1 MDPVGLWRKYKIIAF
16 HCLLFNLS
24 SSADVSSGNAGN
36 VSSQRQFADIALGQQ
51 TLPSWYYTSID
62 AVPKHGTVSIQSHNR
77 WRTQMAFSKTVYSFE
92 VKEDT
97 QPVCGSH
104 SNDALSNVLT
114 GTVVGKVETA
124 FRSLTPITYSVQEDE
139 GENIF
144 LLSPLS
150 GEFLLSRSLD
160 FEAQRFYILTVA
172 VQQGDSQVSSVR
184 VYFNVLDVNDNPP
197 VFSRHVFYAHLLEDA
212 QVGTCF
218 LSVNVSDKDDGDNGD
233 LKLEV
238 DRGNEDSVFFI
249 DQAGRLCLNAEL
261 DRERQSSYNLTVTAN
276 DCVLP
281 VSLQL
286 SSTAHITVVVND
298 VNDNAPLFVSAKCVS
313 LPEDTAPHSVVMTV
327 QAEDE
332 DAGSNG
338 EVLYYLKNTS
348 GGLFS
353 IGETSGKIYLE
364 EELDREEAD
373 TLTISVT
380 ATDRGSPRM
389 TTAMNL
395 TVHIEDVNDHDPEF
409 SQSTYSFTVGE
420 DTPRGTSVFQ
430 LQAHDLD
437 IGTNGQIRYMLS
449 QVGPFAVDVV
459 RGIVTVMEQLD
470 REKQSNYTLIVT
482 AVDRGSVPRSTTA
495 AVNVT
500 VLDINDCTP
509 LFSPQALI
517 IHVMENE
524 EDPSRLTHQVSA
536 LDEDLGANSQLTYS
550 IKKGNGDGLFSITP
564 NGTFK
569 ILHSLDREKESL
581 FIITITAV
589 DSGLPP
595 LTGTLTVHIMVDD
608 INDNHPEFT
617 EDFYNTIVSEDSPT
631 GTVFAMIT
639 ASDIDE
645 GVNGEIR
652 YFMENPDVPFA
663 IEETSGE
670 LFTTNAL
677 DRETVAVYRLTVV
690 GSDKHP
696 TQPLSSSV
704 LVTVLIGDINDHWP
718 QFLNSPYVAYVPDE
732 MTPGLVV
739 CAVRATDGDTEM
751 NAELR
756 YLLYGQSSDLFV
768 IDPYSGTVFTSSATR
783 RMEDIV
789 VNVHVEDAGENPK
802 FDIATISVRFQN
814 ISEFPEMNVDVLN
827 HTLPEDEPVGTLVA
841 VASALSFRAEPV
853 SFYLASGN
861 FEDTFHLEQ
870 SSGEL
875 TVENPLDHE
884 NKKEFTLLIE
894 ARDSGSPPFSSFTE
908 IHLNISDI
916 NDNFPQFMQ
925 ADYRCE
931 VLENSPP
938 SWVCDVL
945 AIDADSDSYG
955 TLRYN
960 ITEGNTDNFFT
971 IDHENGYL
979 STTASLDRENI
990 SEYSLTV
997 EAAELDNPIHK
1008 TKATVII
1015 LVLDRNDNA
1024 PRFSQIFL
1032 TRLPEDAPV
1041 GHSVIH
1047 ISSNDDDTG
1056 VNAIIN
1062 FSIIGQADVPF
1073 SIDFTSGDITVK
1085 RLLDR
1090 EIQDHYTLKVSANDS
1105 AWSISTD
1112 VTIIITDIN
1121 DNRPIFSDH
1130 FDTVVLS
1137 ETKDT
1142 VVYVMQVLATDADVG
1157 QNSEILYFIEPSHEE
1172 FWVNSSTGEIY
1183 TKQLMSLYN
1192 YPFEIYQFTV
1202 FAFDCGSTPLYSNT
1216 TVTVKLVPYNNYAP
1230 VFLPVQPLIVI
1241 PYHMAVGTEV
1251 VRLTA
1256 VDLDVS
1262 NSSANV
1268 EYVITGGNASD
1279 LFWIQSDTGKITL
1292 NQTLAESVN
1301 LLVTLIIVAKDQG
1314 TPPLSTH
1321 TEITFEITG
1330 RNQFPPSF
1338 VESDVTFSVPEDL
1351 PVGSVI
1357 GKIQAEDRDYGS
1369 NGAIMYYIITENQY
1383 LPFSVGES
1391 SGLLTLIIELDF
1403 EKEGVYHLQIK
1414 AVDGGWVSKTG
1425 MLNVTVVVMDVND
1438 NPPVFSSSEY
1448 LASVPENS
1456 EIGTNVLNVKATDA
1470 DSGIN
1475 AQIFYSLIAGH
1486 VDKFTVDSRNGTIT
1500 TLDIFDYEQ
1509 EQIFDITIKA
1519 SNTGSHTFSLAHIV
1533 IQISDINEFTPAFRK
1548 KEFNFPVFKNVPIGT
1563 AIGKVTAIDYDQGSG
1578 GQVFYLM
1585 FGQNKYMGFDV
1596 ETDSGEIYTTSSL
1609 RKQGNNNIDLKV
1621 LAKNSGVIT
1630 GRDVDEALVRISVID
1645 TNDAPM
1651 FTSALYMANVTED
1664 SPVGTSVITVSALD
1678 EDAIFEWNR
1687 FFFSIESGN
1696 TNFSFT
1702 VDSPTGVISVNSSL
1716 DRELWPVYNLTVTA
1730 TDNGSPPSTGTAN
1743 VIVTIG
1749 DVNDNAPKLTFTEI
1763 WVKENQ
1769 PQGTTVAQLN
1779 ASDSDLPLNQGPLTY
1794 WLVNPSAEIPF
1805 SLTPDGGLVT
1815 TRPIDRE
1822 QISSYHIL
1830 VAVGDAGTPAL
1841 SSTTI
1846 FHVSIMDENDNPSLP
1861 RNIFIEVKYFGSSF
1875 QGGMIGNVHP
1885 EDPDASDTFTCTI
1898 KSGPTNMFMIP
1909 NGTCVLW
1916 SSPFQG
1922 EATFNIT
1929 IEATDQLHFPVNN
1942 SIYINYKGF
1951 TNASIDNCILFYV
1964 SSSSMEEFL
1973 SYKYLKFVKALDSL
1987 FNLQASKTHVFGIK
2001 HIGREILL
2009 LAAVKNY
2016 HGQYLSREVASG
2028 ISAGHKKLLE
2038 AQSNVTIS
2046 HITTNP
2052 CLTSPCQ
2059 NGAMCNKNIYISQD
2073 VAVLESLAVIFV
2085 SPQKEVLN
2093 CTCPVG
2099 FTGTLCEDEINECE
2113 VNPCE
2118 NQGTCVNTA
2127 GSFYCQCQSGFHGP
2141 VCSPDVDECLK
2152 IKCQN
2157 GGTCIPTQDGF
2168 ECQCAP
2174 GFEGK
2179 MCEQFIDHCRSA
2191 PCDRGSCINSHTGFS
2206 CYCPFGVSGV
2216 YCEEHSYGFEE
2227 LSFMELPPL
2236 DRRTN
2241 LISLEFATVQSNSL
2255 LLYNPGEL
2263 SSRDFFALEI
2273 LDGVIH
2279 LTYDLGSG
2287 PVRLQTNKQVADG
2300 HFHSI
2305 TPCVNIFLFPIR
2317 TLDVGNSNMT
2327 FGGLRTMEQIFLH
2340 PAQIQTHDF
2349 VGCIRNL
2356 YINGIL
2362 LRHSM
2367 ALATYNILDRCPRAA
2382 ESPCHSNPC
2391 KNGGVCH
2398 DLWSNHLCECKGHF
2412 TGSNCEKEISEELV
2426 FRFNDNDY
2434 IEYVIKERLRRDHLL
2449 KHLLNDGKEG
2459 NNRDQTVIN
2468 IKFKTKE
2475 DGVLMFVLRQAGYF
2489 LLKMEDRKLVYI
2501 SEDTLT
2507 GVVSEFTVDS
2517 PVTDGLWH
2525 LLSMFSKGQ
2534 NTFLHLDGKPVL
2546 NITGQNMDLTPVTV
2560 EKIIL
2565 GAAVTSDSNLQH
2577 LGFSGCVQHFSVTSY
2592 TLLVSQH
2599 SVMVDVRPSSTL
2611 VQSSCSSPRVCLPSP
2626 CSEEDS
2632 AQKDC
2637 LSAHC
2642 QNRWRCRAAVQNHSC
2657 ICLHNVSNYIC
2668 DICMSTAE
2676 GRDHCYE
2683 EQGSLPQWLIAVI
2696 LPLISILLIIFVIL
2710 FRVRQQAAKCQS
2722 DSLPEKK
2729 DQGTDNV
2736 TFCFDNIR
2744 SLTNI
2749 APAEMDKCDPVGA
2762 DEQSQSEFYSN
2773 ANLASVQLVQN
2784 SELEYCEIGS
2794 ISSAFHSETASP
2806 KLDWHKLYYSTKCGR
2821 DYSKQWENL
2830 KMLLAGFHIE
2840 RSSKEMPKSPAKPQN
2855 VAFLNTQ
2862 VLPEVGADQFQH
2874 TPPCYTKTFLQP
2886 ELLEHVQCL
2895 TFEEIGK
2902 LNTPPEQAKPHQAS
2916 LRSEG
2921 NHKSTT
2927 MIYASSDSETD
2938 STFTCSE
2945 SEYRQ
2950 FSMTREHLHDQL
2962 SLSACSFTQKD
2973 NLPTNN
2979 TLFEHNFNSDAAQ
2992 YKAESTFSG
3001 VFAQWERLLNMHLP
3015 FSSYAPVFED
3025 IACLP
3030 MEPSHSYDMQS
3041 DIEEII

>member
-1 MDPVGLWRKYKIIAF
+1 MTPLSDTKQQRLPLGYLTPQIVHFISTLN
-16 HCLLFNLS
+16 NL
-24 SSADVSSGNAGN
+24 
-36 VSSQRQFADIALGQQ
+36 Q
-51 TLPSWYYTSID
+51 
-62 AVPKHGTVSIQSHNR
+62 
-77 WRTQMAFSKTVYSFE
+77 SKTQVPNEPFLPLLDLHGVVSKRRVIQAY
-92 VKEDT
+92 KLKRL
-97 QPVCGSH
+97 VCGSH

-1090 EIQDHYTLKVSANDS
+1090 EIQDHYTLK
-1105 AWSISTD
+1105 
-1112 VTIIITDIN
+1112 
-1121 DNRPIFSDH
+1121 
-1130 FDTVVLS
+1130 
-1137 ETKDT
+1137 
-1142 VVYVMQVLATDADVG
+1142 
-1157 QNSEILYFIEPSHEE
+1157 
-1172 FWVNSSTGEIY
+1172 
-1183 TKQLMSLYN
+1183 
-1192 YPFEIYQFTV
+1192 
-1202 FAFDCGSTPLYSNT
+1202 
-1216 TVTVKLVPYNNYAP
+1216 
-1230 VFLPVQPLIVI
+1230 PLIVI

-1268 EYVITGGNASD
+1268 EYVITG
-1279 LFWIQSDTGKITL
+1279 
-1292 NQTLAESVN
+1292 
-1301 LLVTLIIVAKDQG
+1301 
-1314 TPPLSTH
+1314 
-1321 TEITFEITG
+1321 
-1330 RNQFPPSF
+1330 
-1338 VESDVTFSVPEDL
+1338 ESDVTFSVPEDL

-1425 MLNVTVVVMDVND
+1425 MLNVT
-1438 NPPVFSSSEY
+1438 
-1448 LASVPENS
+1448 
-1456 EIGTNVLNVKATDA
+1456 
-1470 DSGIN
+1470 
-1475 AQIFYSLIAGH
+1475 
-1486 VDKFTVDSRNGTIT
+1486 
-1500 TLDIFDYEQ
+1500 
-1509 EQIFDITIKA
+1509 
-1519 SNTGSHTFSLAHIV
+1519 
-1533 IQISDINEFTPAFRK
+1533 NE
-1548 KEFNFPVFKNVPIGT
+1548 
-1563 AIGKVTAIDYDQGSG
+1563 
-1578 GQVFYLM
+1578 
-1585 FGQNKYMGFDV
+1585 YMGFDV

-2305 TPCVNIFLFPIR
+2305 TVRRIGHMASLHVDNCADVGNNGFCFSQSDGDNSDR